1 MENDI
6 INKRVGLGAGIGGL
20 TGFLFGGPVGGV
32 VGALAGGA
40 LAKMAPRAKRGEMT
54 PDRETAYREAMG
66 RETATPEELEELAET
81 FKAEGL
87 VAEAEMLFN
96 RASLRRLPPEI
107 IAQRKDIYRKA
118 MTSDN
123 PEEIREFAS
132 SFDAGHAI
140 KGAESL
146 RKHADA
152 VEAAHAAG
160 KSAKPMEDTKAIE
173 MFGAK
178 LAKAITHFAADSDEV
193 KSAARNFNRARGAP
207 VTDEE
212 IDKVIKAACAE
223 LEEATKEETA
233 SGGSPT
239 TAAPAAS
246 SPATAS
252 SPAPAAATSGTGA
265 VT

>member
-54 PDRETAYREAMG
+54 PDRESVYREAMG
-66 RETATPEELEELAET
+66 RETATPEELDDIAADFESAGLA
-81 FKAEGL
+81 
-87 VAEAEMLFN
+87 AEAEMLRG

-132 SFDAGHAI
+132 SFDAGHAF

-223 LEEATKEETA
+223 LEEATKEE
-233 SGGSPT
+233 
-239 TAAPAAS
+239 APAAS
-246 SPATAS
+246 GAPVAAAV
-252 SPAPAAATSGTGA
+252 APAAATSGTGA

>member
-1 MENDI
+1 MEDI
-6 INKRVGLGAGIGGL
+6 LNKRVGLGAGIGGL
-20 TGFLFGGPVGGV
+20 VGFLFGGPVGGGL
-32 VGALAGGA
+32 GALAGGA
-40 LAKMAPRAKRGEMT
+40 LAKMSPKAKRGEMT
-54 PDRETAYREAMG
+54 ADRETTYREAMNN
-66 RETATPEELEELAET
+66 EKATPEELEELAEI

-87 VAEAEMLFN
+87 VAEAEMLLG

-107 IAQRKDIYRKA
+107 LEQRKAIYRKA

-132 SFDAGHAI
+132 SFDAGHAF

-160 KSAKPMEDTKAIE
+160 KSAKPMEDTKAIDL
-173 MFGAK
+173 FGAK

-193 KSAARNFNRARGAP
+193 KSAARNFTRARGAP

-223 LEEATKEETA
+223 LEEASKEETA
-233 SGGSPT
+233 S
-239 TAAPAAS
+239 
-246 SPATAS
+246 SPAT
-252 SPAPAAATSGTGA
+252 PAAATSSPATSGA
-265 VT
+265 TT